1 MKGKKCFYIST
12 LVLLIKDKAEFY
24 LKDFLRQ
31 VFTKFVFEPTNSGII
46 LYTLSAMKLFTND
59 GRMIALKV
67 LSTFFKMSYFQTK
80 NNSSIFTEES
90 TSIIGKFAPA
100 SSVISSVISSV
111 LKAHFWFANN
121 AL

>member
-1 MKGKKCFYIST
+1 
-12 LVLLIKDKAEFY
+12 
-24 LKDFLRQ
+24 
-31 VFTKFVFEPTNSGII
+31 
-46 LYTLSAMKLFTND
+46 
-59 GRMIALKV
+59 MIAFKV
-67 LSTFFKMSYFQTK
+67 LEKLSTFFKMSYFQTK
-80 NNSSIFTEES
+80 NNSTIFTEES

>member
-12 LVLLIKDKAEFY
+12 LVLLIKDKAKFY
-24 LKDFLRQ
+24 LKDFLPQ

-90 TSIIGKFAPA
+90 TSIIGKFAPLKEA
-100 SSVISSVISSV
+100 SI
-111 LKAHFWFANN
+111 
-121 AL
+121 